1 MVKIIKKIN
10 LSVVI
15 ILLCVLALAPNVFV
29 RANESKNADL
39 KISYDLDPTSNFFTQ
54 KEDTRTIEIID
65 KRDQLLIEGYTKV
78 SENDEAILY
87 FKKKTCGIAVFDKVN
102 NYTWYSTYQ
111 NIDPNSTPEVIAKIE
126 SGISIEY
133 YNVDSKGTI
142 KSTELSYT
150 GKDTLA
156 GTGTN
161 GSCEQRIVD
170 NGIDIDV
177 KFKSYGLSLT
187 IEVRLEGNK
196 IKVNVPSESIKEEVI
211 VKKIGTRETVRDF
224 KFRSI
229 TLFPYFGSENYEING
244 YSFIPDGSGALIRYT
259 DNVTSTAYI
268 KKLYGND
275 YSFSEYST
283 NEYIVDNGSLGLP
296 IYGVNHGY
304 NQAAFLCEATSGL
317 GSMELHSYPYS
328 YSLIPINTTFFRYIV
343 RDRFNVKLSQN
354 TMNLL
359 NDEPYN
365 TDYTFTYTLLRGD
378 KANYVGMAECY
389 RESLGLTD
397 KETNINDIPL
407 RLELLGIDY
416 KPGLFGKSY
425 VKMTRYSDALDII
438 KDLESEEIKNFS
450 LTYLGWNR
458 GGYFTNNATT
468 ARTALLLGGKRKL
481 TTLQDYLNEK
491 GYAIDYTINPVI
503 ATGIGDSIVKKV
515 GLSPFEVTL
524 KSSLEQT
531 GYYLLP
537 TKISEVITDR
547 ASRYK
552 NLGIDSFKVD
562 NLNAAYSYRY
572 KSEATYRSDMINQI
586 VEEMKSLTNYR
597 ISLEKPN
604 SYLLP
609 YVDNYYDAYY
619 ESNKFI
625 YETDSVPFM
634 SILLGGAITQ
644 YMPNINYVS
653 DYELAV
659 LRMIE
664 YNLYPSFLI
673 TKEEAYDL
681 RYTNFEY
688 LNSTQYSLWKDLMVA
703 IYEETNNALKS
714 VANARLV
721 DHRCIDTGISKCVY
735 SNGVIIYINYNK
747 DAKDIDGISLAPYSY
762 QVKGGN

>member
-15 ILLCVLALAPNVFV
+15 ILLSLFVFSPKVFV
-29 RANESKNADL
+29 SAGESKNTNL

-65 KRDQLLIEGYTKV
+65 NHDKLLIDGYIQVT
-78 SENDEAILY
+78 ENEDAILY

-102 NYTWYSTYQ
+102 KYTWYSTYG
-111 NIDPNSTPEVIAKIE
+111 NIDPSSTDEVKAKIE
-126 SGISIEY
+126 SGVIVEY
-133 YNVDSKGTI
+133 YNVDTKGTI
-142 KSTELSYT
+142 KSAELSYT

-161 GSCEQRIVD
+161 GSCEYNIVS

-177 KFKSYGLSLT
+177 KFKSYGLSLK
-187 IEVRLEGNK
+187 IEVRLEGK
-196 IKVNVPSESIKEEVI
+196 KVSVNVPSDSVKEEVI
-211 VKKIGTRETVRDF
+211 IKKIGTRETVRDF

-275 YSFSEYST
+275 YSFSEYSS
-283 NEYIVDNGSLGLP
+283 NDYIVDNGSLNLP

-317 GSMELHSYPYS
+317 GSIELHSYPYS
-328 YSLIPINTTFFRYIV
+328 YSLIPVNTTFFKYIA
-343 RDRFNVKLSQN
+343 RDRFNVKMSQN

-359 NDEPYN
+359 NDEPYK
-365 TDYTFTYTLLRGD
+365 TDYSFSYTLLRGEN
-378 KANYVGMAECY
+378 ANYVGMAETY
-389 RESLGLTD
+389 RESLGLED
-397 KETNINDIPL
+397 NNRNISDIPL

-416 KPGLFGKSY
+416 KPGLFGKNY

-438 KDLESEEIKNFS
+438 KDLESEDVKNFS

-537 TKISEVITDR
+537 TAISEVITDR
-547 ASRYK
+547 DNRYK
-552 NLGIDSFKVD
+552 NLGIDSLKID
-562 NLNAAYSYRY
+562 NLNVAYSYRY
-572 KSEATYRSDMINQI
+572 KSEATYRSDMIKQM
-586 VEEMKSLTNYR
+586 VEEMKSLSGYN
-597 ISLEKPN
+597 ISTEKPN

-609 YVDNYYDAYY
+609 YVDNYYEAYY

-634 SILLGGAITQ
+634 SILLGGSITQ

-703 IYEETNNALKS
+703 IYEETNNALRD

-721 DHRCIDTGISKCVY
+721 DHKCIDTGISKCVY

-747 DAKDIDGISLAPYSY
+747 DAKIIDGISLAPYSY
-762 QVKGGN
+762 HVKGGN